1 MSKKSAA
8 AVSEETVEKTEKSET
23 FEKLFPT
30 VVKFQHKRE
39 EKKVKKKKIESESD
53 TVDKEV
59 ITTDMKTST
68 EEADKKKVI
77 DFNIEEFKAKND
89 FPASAPVEDR
99 IKAKVDEDISKKR
112 AELSRPTVPLTGDG
126 GYDYI
131 DIDEIMSASDF
142 FRKNEVKE
150 DEIVGTISK
159 DADVAVK
166 IEEAKKRDEIAISSD
181 KVDFED
187 GEDLVDVECNMTDV
201 LAQTKEEI
209 LAREIPSLSSEAVK
223 KMSSDEKFREQCYM
237 NNIRRVLLDA
247 ISDSAVTVAEKM
259 ELVSKL
265 SQVDVNMNILIGK
278 VASGGV

>member
-59 ITTDMKTST
+59 ITADMKTST

-89 FPASAPVEDR
+89 FPTSAPVEDR

-112 AELSRPTVPLTGDG
+112 AELSRPTVPVTGDG

-150 DEIVGTISK
+150 NEIVGTISK

-265 SQVDVNMNILIGK
+265 SQVDFNMNILIGK